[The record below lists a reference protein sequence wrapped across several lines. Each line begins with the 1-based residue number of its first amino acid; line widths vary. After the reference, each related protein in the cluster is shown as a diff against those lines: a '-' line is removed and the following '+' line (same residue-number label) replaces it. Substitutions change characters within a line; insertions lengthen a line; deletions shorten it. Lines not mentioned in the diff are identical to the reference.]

1 MAIEW
6 MLRTE
11 RVGDEDAI
19 VHALQDGWEPFAV
32 AEDEDTE
39 LAIYFKKLINIERDQ
54 KATDAT

>member
-32 AEDEDTE
+32 AEDDEE
-39 LAIYFKKLINIERDQ
+39 MPAIYFKKLINIERDP
-54 KATDAT
+54 KATDAR